1 MLIDKWGFPRKI
13 LMDYNQISEFV
24 GRVKSHMSQN
34 TRLLLIALGVMV
46 VFGIFLQ
53 SLIARSL
60 QDSFGQQNSLPKLP
74 SGNPAKALPGIPAV
88 PTQAQLDKALAEQQK
103 QKAREAAAS
112 KGK

>member
-1 MLIDKWGFPRKI
+1 
-13 LMDYNQISEFV
+13 
-24 GRVKSHMSQN
+24 MSQN

-74 SGNPAKALPGIPAV
+74 AAVPNKPLPGIAPT
-88 PTQAQLDKALAEQQK
+88 PTQAQIDKAYAELQRQK
-103 QKAREAAAS
+103 NGGAPTPAPAANKPS
-112 KGK
+112 K